1 MLSHE
6 TLSTSQTSENDV
18 CDACGTIV
26 ELGSI
31 IAANDTVLVLPFNG
45 PDKASVEALA
55 DKYIKA
61 AQARFST
68 VEVNV
73 EFKEA
78 EGLVEST
85 VSLQFECTAEKLI
98 FEMGLSAI

>member
-1 MLSHE
+1 MLSQQ

-31 IAANDTVLVLPFNG
+31 ISANDTLLVLPFNG

-73 EFKEA
+73 EFKEVDD
-78 EGLVEST
+78 LVEST